1 MLTRLTAIAALIVV
15 TLQIAPLAQQPAR
28 GRGPALRLADARSG
42 QAAGGTIAGSAGY
55 PTAEQYASSKEAQ
68 SHVAKAK
75 AIAGSDPKL
84 VERFDNTCGP
94 LGPQRPA
101 LERQNAGQAALAAAP
116 VEPVRILDNL
126 YDFGFNTVGAW
137 AIPTSS
143 GIILIDAL
151 NTVKEAEDV
160 IEPALRKIGLNP
172 ADVRYVIVGHGHFDH
187 FGGAPYFQQ
196 KYGARVAMSAEDWD
210 VIERPN
216 PNAPAA
222 QANRPI
228 PKRDI
233 VIRDGQ
239 QVTLGDTTITLRL
252 TPGHTPGSLAFLIP
266 AKTGGR
272 PLTVLMLSGAN
283 ITPNRVTLEAFDRAL
298 DAAKA
303 AKAQMLI
310 NGHPGLFGDELGWM
324 DQLRKNPG
332 GPNPFV
338 YTQDQFAKFIDI
350 MKECAASRVVAME
363 SKPS

>member
-1 MLTRLTAIAALIVV
+1 MLNRLAAIIVLGFAVV
-15 TLQIAPLAQQPAR
+15 TLQIAPAAQQR
-28 GRGPALRLADARSG
+28 GGGP
-42 QAAGGTIAGSAGY
+42 AAGGTIAGSGGY
-55 PTAEQYASSKEAQ
+55 PTAEQYANSKEAQ
-68 SHVAKAK
+68 AHVARAK
-75 AIAGSDPKL
+75 AIAGRDPRL
-84 VERFDNTCGP
+84 VERFENTCGP

-101 LERQNAGQAALAAAP
+101 LERQNAGQAALATTP
-116 VEPVRILDNL
+116 VEPVKILDNL
-126 YDFGFNTVGAW
+126 YYFGFNTVGAW
-137 AIPTSS
+137 AVPTSG

-151 NTVKEAEDV
+151 NTVKEAEEV

-216 PNAPAA
+216 PNA
-222 QANRPI
+222 QATRPI

-233 VIRDGQ
+233 VVRDGQ
-239 QVTLGDTTITLRL
+239 QITLGDTTITLKL
-252 TPGHTPGSLAFLIP
+252 TPGHTPGTLAYLIP
-266 AKTGGR
+266 GR
-272 PLTVLMLSGAN
+272 QRGQPLTVLMLSGAN
-283 ITPNRVTLEAFDRAL
+283 ITPNRSTLVAFEKAL
-298 DAAKA
+298 DAARA

-324 DQLRKNPG
+324 DQLRKNPD

-363 SKPS
+363 SRPS